1 MAESSEPP
9 HKQRTVVV
17 GVLWNRAGEVLLC
30 KMKPDRG
37 VFPDQWGLPGGGMH
51 AGETT
56 IEALERELE
65 EELGL
70 RVSHIEPAFFK
81 DGCFRKLFPNG
92 NLIPMYIIFLVFN
105 CHAMPGTIKLNEEF
119 SEYRWVKPGDL
130 NTLDINEVTLDTL
143 TKAAGYYQRSRQNLP

>member
-1 MAESSEPP
+1 MADSSEPP
-9 HKQRTVVV
+9 NKQRTVVV
-17 GVLWNRAGEVLLC
+17 GVLWNEAGEVLLC

-81 DGCFRKLFPNG
+81 DDYFRKLFPNR
-92 NLIPMYIIFLVFN
+92 NLIPMFIIFLVFN
-105 CHAMPGTIKLNEEF
+105 CQVQSSPIQLNEEF

-130 NTLDINEVTLDTL
+130 NTLDINDVTLDTL
-143 TKAAGYYQRSRQNLP
+143 TKAASYYQRSRADLL